1 MALYQATTQQVEELT
16 KSTGT
21 GYPSIDRP
29 WLSYYTKEAIED
41 PLPQMSLFEYLYE
54 NNKYNLDSDAL
65 NYMGNKISFRELFKR
80 IDEAA
85 KAFLAQGVQEGDIV
99 SILTVAC
106 VPCVISFYALNKIG
120 AIVDFINVLST
131 AKDLVKFFRANKSK
145 VVVSADIFMNKAL
158 LAAKAIG
165 VEHVI
170 SFSMEDD
177 LPFLKK
183 VGTLFQS
190 NPDVDESY
198 LQDKVVLTWDKFIAS
213 GAHVPDI
220 TYIKNPNT
228 PALLAHTGGT
238 TGFPKAVMLSDNAM
252 NAVAFQ
258 YHYIFRVEPK
268 ENVFLNLVVPF
279 VVYGSL
285 INMHMPLTM
294 RSTVVLI
301 PNFDAEDWPEYFNKY
316 KPNFITAIPNYIAPM
331 LNNPRMRNVNLECL
345 KVIAVGGEG
354 AGNALEVDMNRFLK
368 RHGSKAKLL
377 KGYGMT
383 ELSASACTGFGDVN
397 ALGSVGVPLP
407 RNQVQI
413 VNPDT
418 GMECKYNEIGEICFR
433 GPGMMLG
440 YKDNP
445 EEMKSLFRKHSDG
458 TYWVHTGDLGYMN
471 RKGLLYIVGRIKRAI
486 LTQYKGTAYRIYPN
500 VIEEVLISHPAV
512 REACVVKLHED
523 RRGRTKAYIALNDHN
538 RVDEE
543 EIERELRSFCDAEMA
558 EYMRPFLYEFRGSL
572 PLTPAGKVDYK
583 LLEIQTAG
591 QR

>member
-16 KSTGT
+16 KTTGT

-29 WLSYYTKEAIED
+29 WLSYFSKEALED

-65 NYMGNKISFRELFKR
+65 NYMGHKISYRELFKR

-85 KAFLAQGVQEGDIV
+85 KAFLAQGVREGDIV
-99 SILTVAC
+99 SILTVAS
-106 VPCVISFYALNKIG
+106 VPCVICFYALNKIG
-120 AIVDFINVLST
+120 AVVDYINVLST
-131 AKDLVKFFRANKSK
+131 AKDLVKFFRANKSR
-145 VVVSADIFMNKAL
+145 VVVSADIFMNKTL

-170 SFSMEDD
+170 AFSMEED
-177 LPFLKK
+177 LPFFKK

-198 LQDKVVLTWDKFIAS
+198 LQDDIVLTWDKFIAT

-220 TYIKNPNT
+220 TYQKDPAT

-238 TGFPKAVMLSDNAM
+238 TGFPKAVVLSDNAM
-252 NAVAFQ
+252 NAA
-258 YHYIFRVEPK
+258 
-268 ENVFLNLVVPF
+268 F

-301 PNFDAEDWPEYFNKY
+301 PNFDADDWPEYFNKY
-316 KPNFITAIPNYIAPM
+316 KPNYLTAIPNYVAPM
-331 LNNPRMRNVNLECL
+331 LNNPRMRNVNLDCL

-354 AGNALEVDMNRFLK
+354 AGNALEVDLNRFLK

-383 ELSASACTGFGDVN
+383 EMSASACTAFGDVN
-397 ALGSVGVPLP
+397 ALGSVGAPLP

-418 GMECKYNEIGEICFR
+418 GLECKYNEIGEICFQ
-433 GPGMMLG
+433 GPGQMMG
-440 YKDNP
+440 YMNDP
-445 EEMKSLFRKHSDG
+445 EEMKTVYRKHSDG
-458 TYWVHTGDLGYMN
+458 TYWLHTGDLGYMN
-471 RKGLLYIVGRIKRAI
+471 RRGLLYIVGRIKRAI

-500 VIEEVLISHPAV
+500 VIEDILMSHPAV

-523 RRGRTKAYIALNDHN
+523 RWGRTKAYIALNDHN

-543 EIERELRSFCDAEMA
+543 EIERELRSYCDNEMA

>member
-120 AIVDFINVLST
+120 AVVDFINVLST

-258 YHYIFRVEPK
+258 YHYIFRVEPN

-583 LLEIQTAG
+583 LLEIQTAR

>member
-120 AIVDFINVLST
+120 AVVDFINVLST

-198 LQDKVVLTWDKFIAS
+198 LQDKVVLTWDKFIAT

-354 AGNALEVDMNRFLK
+354 AGNALEFDMNRFLK

>member
-16 KSTGT
+16 KTTGT

-29 WLSYYTKEAIED
+29 WLSYFSKEALED

-65 NYMGNKISFRELFKR
+65 NYMGHKISYRELFKR

-85 KAFLAQGVQEGDIV
+85 KAFLAQGVREGDIV
-99 SILTVAC
+99 SILTVAS
-106 VPCVISFYALNKIG
+106 VPCVICFYALNKIG
-120 AIVDFINVLST
+120 AVVDYINVLST
-131 AKDLVKFFRANKSK
+131 AKDLVKFFRANKSR
-145 VVVSADIFMNKAL
+145 VVVSADIFMNKTL

-170 SFSMEDD
+170 AFSMEED
-177 LPFLKK
+177 LPFFKK

-198 LQDKVVLTWDKFIAS
+198 LQDDVVLTWDKFLAS
-213 GAHVPDI
+213 GAHVPAS
-220 TYIKNPNT
+220 TYQKDPFK

-238 TGFPKAVMLSDNAM
+238 TGFPKAVVLSDNAM

-258 YHYIFRVEPK
+258 YHYIFHLEPK
-268 ENVFLNLVVPF
+268 ESVFLNLVVPF

-301 PNFDAEDWPEYFNKY
+301 PNFDADDWPEYFNKY
-316 KPNFITAIPNYIAPM
+316 KPNYLTAIPNYVAPM
-331 LNNPRMRNVNLECL
+331 LNNPRMRNVNLDCL

-354 AGNALEVDMNRFLK
+354 AGNALEVDLNRFLK

-383 ELSASACTGFGDVN
+383 EMSASACTAFGDVN
-397 ALGSVGVPLP
+397 ALGSVGAPLP

-418 GMECKYNEIGEICFR
+418 GLECKYNEIGEICFQ
-433 GPGMMLG
+433 GPGQMMG
-440 YKDNP
+440 YMNDP
-445 EEMKSLFRKHSDG
+445 EEMKTVYRKHSDG
-458 TYWVHTGDLGYMN
+458 TYWLHTGDLGYMN
-471 RKGLLYIVGRIKRAI
+471 RRGLLYIVGRIKRAI

-500 VIEEVLISHPAV
+500 VIEDILMSHPAV

-523 RRGRTKAYIALNDHN
+523 RWGRTKAYIALNDHN

-543 EIERELRSFCDAEMA
+543 EIERELRSYCDNEMA

>member
-16 KSTGT
+16 KTTGT

-29 WLSYYTKEAIED
+29 WLSYFSKEALED

-65 NYMGNKISFRELFKR
+65 NYMGHKISYRELFKR

-85 KAFLAQGVQEGDIV
+85 KAFLAQGVREGDIV
-99 SILTVAC
+99 SILTVAS
-106 VPCVISFYALNKIG
+106 VPCVICFYALNKIG
-120 AIVDFINVLST
+120 AVVDYINVLST
-131 AKDLVKFFRANKSK
+131 AKDLVKFFRANKSR
-145 VVVSADIFMNKAL
+145 VVVSADIFMNKTL

-170 SFSMEDD
+170 AFSMEED
-177 LPFLKK
+177 LPFFKK

-198 LQDKVVLTWDKFIAS
+198 LQDDIVLTWDKFIAT

-220 TYIKNPNT
+220 TYQKDPAT

-238 TGFPKAVMLSDNAM
+238 TGFPKAVVLSDNAM

-258 YHYIFRVEPK
+258 YHYIFHLDLK
-268 ENVFLNLVVPF
+268 ESVFLDLVVPF

-301 PNFDAEDWPEYFNKY
+301 PNFDADDWPEYFNKY
-316 KPNFITAIPNYIAPM
+316 KPNYLTAIPNYVAPM
-331 LNNPRMRNVNLECL
+331 LNNPRMRNVNLDCL

-354 AGNALEVDMNRFLK
+354 AGNALEVDLNRFLK

-383 ELSASACTGFGDVN
+383 EMSASACTAFGDVN
-397 ALGSVGVPLP
+397 ALGSVGAPLP

-418 GMECKYNEIGEICFR
+418 GLECKYNEIGEICFQ
-433 GPGMMLG
+433 GPGQMMG
-440 YKDNP
+440 YMNDP
-445 EEMKSLFRKHSDG
+445 EEMKTVYRKHSDG
-458 TYWVHTGDLGYMN
+458 TYWLHTGDLGYMN
-471 RKGLLYIVGRIKRAI
+471 RRGLLYIVGRIKRAI

-500 VIEEVLISHPAV
+500 VIEDILMSHPAV
-512 REACVVKLHED
+512 REACIVKLHED

-543 EIERELRSFCDAEMA
+543 EIERELRSYCDNEMA

>member
-1 MALYQATTQQVEELT
+1 MALYQATTQQVEEMT
-16 KSTGT
+16 KTTGT

-29 WLSYYTKEAIED
+29 WLSYYSKEAIED

-65 NYMGNKISFRELFKR
+65 NYMGHKITFRELFKR
-80 IDEAA
+80 IDETA

-106 VPCVISFYALNKIG
+106 VPCVVCYYALNKIG
-120 AIVDFINVLST
+120 AVVDFINVLST
-131 AKDLVKFFRANKSK
+131 AKDLVKFFRANKSR
-145 VVVSADIFMNKAL
+145 VVVSADIFMNKTL

-170 SFSMEDD
+170 AFSMEDD

-198 LQDKVVLTWDKFIAS
+198 LQDDIVLTWDKFIAS

-220 TYIKNPNT
+220 TYQKDPSK

-238 TGFPKAVMLSDNAM
+238 TGFPKSVMLSDNAM

-258 YHYIFRVEPK
+258 YHYIFHVDPK
-268 ENVFLNLVVPF
+268 EAVFLNLVVPF

-294 RSTVVLI
+294 RATVVLI
-301 PNFDAEDWPEYFNKY
+301 PNFNPDDWPEYFNKY
-316 KPNFITAIPNYIAPM
+316 KPNFITAIPNYVAPM
-331 LNNPRMRNVNLECL
+331 LNNPRMRNVNLEGL

-354 AGNALEVDMNRFLK
+354 AGNALEVDLNRFLK
-368 RHGSKAKLL
+368 RHGCKAKLL

-383 ELSASACTGFGDVN
+383 ELSASACTAFDNVN

-407 RNQVQI
+407 HNRVQI
-413 VNPDT
+413 VDPES
-418 GMECKYNEIGEICFR
+418 GLECKYNEVGEICFQA
-433 GPGMMLG
+433 PGQMLG
-440 YKDNP
+440 YMNNE
-445 EEMKSLFRKHSDG
+445 EEMKEVIRLHSDG
-458 TYWVHTGDLGYMN
+458 TYWLHTGDLGYMN
-471 RKGLLYIVGRIKRAI
+471 RRGLLYIVGRIKRVI

-500 VIEEVLISHPAV
+500 VIEEILTSHPAV

-583 LLEIQTAG
+583 LLEVQTAG

>member
-16 KSTGT
+16 KTTGT

-29 WLSYYTKEAIED
+29 WLSYFSKEAIED

-65 NYMGNKISFRELFKR
+65 NYMGHKISYRELFKR

-85 KAFLAQGVQEGDIV
+85 KAFLAQGVREGDIV

-106 VPCVISFYALNKIG
+106 VPCVVCYYALNKIG
-120 AIVDFINVLST
+120 AVVDYINVLST
-131 AKDLVKFFRANKSK
+131 AKDLVKFFRANKSR
-145 VVVSADIFMNKAL
+145 VVVSADIFMNKTL

-170 SFSMEDD
+170 AFSMEED
-177 LPFLKK
+177 LPFFKK

-198 LQDKVVLTWDKFIAS
+198 LQDDIVLTWDKFIAT

-220 TYIKNPNT
+220 TYQKDPAT

-238 TGFPKAVMLSDNAM
+238 TGFPKAVVLSDNAM

-258 YHYIFRVEPK
+258 YHYIFHLDLK
-268 ENVFLNLVVPF
+268 ESVFLDLVVPF

-301 PNFDAEDWPEYFNKY
+301 PNFDADDWPEYFNKY
-316 KPNFITAIPNYIAPM
+316 KPNYLTAIPNYVAPM
-331 LNNPRMRNVNLECL
+331 LNNPRMRNVNLDCL

-354 AGNALEVDMNRFLK
+354 AGNALEVDLNRFLK

-383 ELSASACTGFGDVN
+383 EMSASACTAFGDVN
-397 ALGSVGVPLP
+397 ALGSVGAPLP

-418 GMECKYNEIGEICFR
+418 GLECKYNEIGEICFQ
-433 GPGMMLG
+433 GPGHMMG
-440 YKDNP
+440 YMNDP
-445 EEMKSLFRKHSDG
+445 EEMKTVYRKHSDG
-458 TYWVHTGDLGYMN
+458 TYWLHTGDLGYMN
-471 RKGLLYIVGRIKRAI
+471 RRGLLYIVGRIKRAI

-500 VIEEVLISHPAV
+500 VIEDILMSHPAV

-523 RRGRTKAYIALNDHN
+523 RWGRTKAYIALNDHN

-543 EIERELRSFCDAEMA
+543 EIERELRSYCDNEMA

>member
-120 AIVDFINVLST
+120 AVVDFINVLST

-198 LQDKVVLTWDKFIAS
+198 LQDKVVLTWDKFIAT

>member
-16 KSTGT
+16 KTTGT

-29 WLSYYTKEAIED
+29 WLSYFSKEALED

-65 NYMGNKISFRELFKR
+65 NYMGHKISYRELFKR

-85 KAFLAQGVQEGDIV
+85 KAFLAQGVREGDIV
-99 SILTVAC
+99 SILTVAS
-106 VPCVISFYALNKIG
+106 VPCVICFYALNKIG
-120 AIVDFINVLST
+120 AVVDYINVLST
-131 AKDLVKFFRANKSK
+131 AKDLVKFFRANKSR
-145 VVVSADIFMNKAL
+145 VVVSADIFMNKTL

-170 SFSMEDD
+170 AFSMEED
-177 LPFLKK
+177 LPFFKK
-183 VGTLFQS
+183 VGTFFQS

-198 LQDKVVLTWDKFIAS
+198 LQDDVVLTWDKFLAT

-220 TYIKNPNT
+220 TYQKDPAT

-238 TGFPKAVMLSDNAM
+238 TGFPKAVVLSDNAM

-258 YHYIFRVEPK
+258 YHYIFHLDLK
-268 ENVFLNLVVPF
+268 ESVFLDLVVPF

-301 PNFDAEDWPEYFNKY
+301 PNFDADDWPEYFNKY
-316 KPNFITAIPNYIAPM
+316 KPNYLTAIPNYVAPM
-331 LNNPRMRNVNLECL
+331 LNNPRMRNVNLDCL

-354 AGNALEVDMNRFLK
+354 AGNALEVDLNRFLK

-383 ELSASACTGFGDVN
+383 EMSASACTAFGDVN
-397 ALGSVGVPLP
+397 ALGSVGAPLP

-418 GMECKYNEIGEICFR
+418 GLECKYNEIGEICFQ
-433 GPGMMLG
+433 GPGQMMG
-440 YKDNP
+440 YMNDP
-445 EEMKSLFRKHSDG
+445 EEMKTVYRKHSDG
-458 TYWVHTGDLGYMN
+458 TYWLHTGDLGYMN
-471 RKGLLYIVGRIKRAI
+471 RRGLLYIVGRIKRAI

-500 VIEEVLISHPAV
+500 VIEDILMSHPAV
-512 REACVVKLHED
+512 REACIVKLHED

-543 EIERELRSFCDAEMA
+543 EIERELRSYCDNEMA

>member
-16 KSTGT
+16 KTTGT

-29 WLSYYTKEAIED
+29 WLSYFSKEALED

-65 NYMGNKISFRELFKR
+65 NYMGHKISYRELFKR

-85 KAFLAQGVQEGDIV
+85 KAFLAQGVREGDIV
-99 SILTVAC
+99 SILTVAS
-106 VPCVISFYALNKIG
+106 VPCVICFYALNKIG
-120 AIVDFINVLST
+120 AVVDYINVLST
-131 AKDLVKFFRANKSK
+131 AKDLVKFFRANKSR
-145 VVVSADIFMNKAL
+145 VVVSADIFMNKTL

-170 SFSMEDD
+170 AFSMEED
-177 LPFLKK
+177 LPFFKK

-198 LQDKVVLTWDKFIAS
+198 LQDDVVLTWDKFIAT

-220 TYIKNPNT
+220 TYQKDPAT

-238 TGFPKAVMLSDNAM
+238 TGFPKAVVLSDNAM

-258 YHYIFRVEPK
+258 YHYIFHLDLK
-268 ENVFLNLVVPF
+268 ESVFLDLVVPF

-301 PNFDAEDWPEYFNKY
+301 PNFDADDWPEYFNKY
-316 KPNFITAIPNYIAPM
+316 KPNYLTAIPNYVAPM
-331 LNNPRMRNVNLECL
+331 LNNPRMRNVNLDCL

-354 AGNALEVDMNRFLK
+354 AGNALEVDLNRFLK

-383 ELSASACTGFGDVN
+383 EMSASACTAFGDVN
-397 ALGSVGVPLP
+397 ALGSVGAPLP

-418 GMECKYNEIGEICFR
+418 GLECKYNEIGEICFQ
-433 GPGMMLG
+433 GPGQMMG
-440 YKDNP
+440 YMNDP
-445 EEMKSLFRKHSDG
+445 EEMKTVYRKHSDG
-458 TYWVHTGDLGYMN
+458 TYWLHTGDLGYMN
-471 RKGLLYIVGRIKRAI
+471 RRGLLYIVGRIKRAI

-500 VIEEVLISHPAV
+500 VIEDILMSHPAV
-512 REACVVKLHED
+512 REACIVKLHED

-543 EIERELRSFCDAEMA
+543 EIERELRSYCDNEMA

>member
-41 PLPQMSLFEYLYE
+41 PLPQMSLFDYLYE

-120 AIVDFINVLST
+120 AVVDFINVLST

>member
-16 KSTGT
+16 KTTGT

-29 WLSYYTKEAIED
+29 WLSYFSKEAIED

-65 NYMGNKISFRELFKR
+65 NYMGHKISYRELFKR

-85 KAFLAQGVQEGDIV
+85 KAFLAQGVREGDIV
-99 SILTVAC
+99 SILTVAS
-106 VPCVISFYALNKIG
+106 VPCVICFYALNKIG
-120 AIVDFINVLST
+120 AVVDYINVLST
-131 AKDLVKFFRANKSK
+131 AKDLVKFFRANKSR
-145 VVVSADIFMNKAL
+145 VVVSADIFMNKTL

-170 SFSMEDD
+170 AFSMEED
-177 LPFLKK
+177 LPFFKK

-198 LQDKVVLTWDKFIAS
+198 LQDDVVLTWDKFLAS

-220 TYIKNPNT
+220 TYQKDPAT

-238 TGFPKAVMLSDNAM
+238 TGFPKAVVLSDNAM

-258 YHYIFRVEPK
+258 YHYIFHLEPK
-268 ENVFLNLVVPF
+268 ESVFLNLVVPF

-301 PNFDAEDWPEYFNKY
+301 PNFDADDWPEYFNKY
-316 KPNFITAIPNYIAPM
+316 KPNYLTAIPNYVAPM
-331 LNNPRMRNVNLECL
+331 LNNPRMRNVNLDCL

-354 AGNALEVDMNRFLK
+354 AGNALEVDLNRFLK

-383 ELSASACTGFGDVN
+383 EMSASACTAFGDVN
-397 ALGSVGVPLP
+397 ALGSVGAPLP

-418 GMECKYNEIGEICFR
+418 GLECKYNEIGEICFQ
-433 GPGMMLG
+433 GPGQMMG
-440 YKDNP
+440 YMNDP
-445 EEMKSLFRKHSDG
+445 EEMKTVYRKHSDG
-458 TYWVHTGDLGYMN
+458 TYWLHTGDLGYMN
-471 RKGLLYIVGRIKRAI
+471 RRGLLYIVGRIKRAI

-500 VIEEVLISHPAV
+500 VIEDILMSHPAV
-512 REACVVKLHED
+512 REACIVKLHED

-543 EIERELRSFCDAEMA
+543 EIERELRSYCDNEMA

>member
-16 KSTGT
+16 KTTGT

-29 WLSYYTKEAIED
+29 WLNYFSKEAIED
-41 PLPQMSLFEYLYE
+41 PLPNMSLFEYLYE

-65 NYMGNKISFRELFKR
+65 NYMGHKITYRELFKR
-80 IDEAA
+80 IDETA
-85 KAFLAQGVQEGDIV
+85 KAFLAQGVREGDIV

-106 VPCVISFYALNKIG
+106 VPCVVCYYALNKIG
-120 AIVDFINVLST
+120 AVVDYINVLST
-131 AKDLVKFFRANKSK
+131 AKDLVKFFRANRSR
-145 VVVSADIFMNKAL
+145 VVVSADIFMNRTL

-170 SFSMEDD
+170 AFSMEDD
-177 LPFLKK
+177 LPLFKK
-183 VGTLFQS
+183 VGTLFKS
-190 NPDVDESY
+190 NSDVDESY
-198 LQDKVVLTWDKFIAS
+198 LQDPVVLTWDKFIAS
-213 GAHVPDI
+213 GLHVPDI
-220 TYIKNPNT
+220 DYKKDPES

-238 TGFPKAVMLSDNAM
+238 TGFPKAVVLNDNAM

-258 YHYIFRVEPK
+258 YHYIFHLEPK
-268 ENVFLNLVVPF
+268 ESVFLNLVVPF

-301 PNFDAEDWPEYFNKY
+301 PNFDADDWPEYFNKY
-316 KPNFITAIPNYIAPM
+316 KPNYLTAIPNYVAPM
-331 LNNPRMRNVNLECL
+331 LNNPRMRNVNLDCL

-354 AGNALEVDMNRFLK
+354 AGNALEVDLNRFLK

-383 ELSASACTGFGDVN
+383 EMSASACTAFGDVN

-418 GMECKYNEIGEICFR
+418 GLECKYNEVGEICFQ
-433 GPGMMLG
+433 GPGQMMG
-440 YKDNP
+440 YMNDP
-445 EEMKSLFRKHSDG
+445 EEMKTVYRKHSDG
-458 TYWVHTGDLGYMN
+458 TYWLHTGDLGYMN
-471 RKGLLYIVGRIKRAI
+471 RRGLLYIVGRIKRAI

-500 VIEEVLISHPAV
+500 VIEEILTSHPAV

-543 EIERELRSFCDAEMA
+543 EIERELRSFCEAEMA

-583 LLEIQTAG
+583 LLEVQTAG

>member
-16 KSTGT
+16 KTTGT

-29 WLSYYTKEAIED
+29 WLSYFSKEALED

-65 NYMGNKISFRELFKR
+65 NYMGHKISYRELFKR

-85 KAFLAQGVQEGDIV
+85 KAFLAQGVREGDIV
-99 SILTVAC
+99 SILTVAS
-106 VPCVISFYALNKIG
+106 VPCVICFYALNKIG
-120 AIVDFINVLST
+120 AVVDYINVLST
-131 AKDLVKFFRANKSK
+131 AKDLVKFFRANKSS
-145 VVVSADIFMNKAL
+145 VVVSADIFMNKTL

-170 SFSMEDD
+170 AFSMEED

-198 LQDKVVLTWDKFIAS
+198 LQDDVVLTWDKFLAS

-220 TYIKNPNT
+220 TYQKDPAT

-238 TGFPKAVMLSDNAM
+238 TGFPKAVVLSDNAM

-258 YHYIFRVEPK
+258 YHYIFHLDLK
-268 ENVFLNLVVPF
+268 ESVFLDLVVPF

-301 PNFDAEDWPEYFNKY
+301 PNFDADDWPEYFNKY
-316 KPNFITAIPNYIAPM
+316 KPNYLTAIPNYVAPM
-331 LNNPRMRNVNLECL
+331 LNNPRMRNVNLDCL

-354 AGNALEVDMNRFLK
+354 AGNALEVDLNRFLK

-383 ELSASACTGFGDVN
+383 EMSASACTAFGDVN
-397 ALGSVGVPLP
+397 ALGSVGAPLP

-418 GMECKYNEIGEICFR
+418 GLECKYNEIGEICFQ
-433 GPGMMLG
+433 GPGQMMG
-440 YKDNP
+440 YMNDP
-445 EEMKSLFRKHSDG
+445 EEMKTVYRKHSDG
-458 TYWVHTGDLGYMN
+458 TYWLHTGDLGYMN
-471 RKGLLYIVGRIKRAI
+471 RRGLLYIVGRIKRAI

-500 VIEEVLISHPAV
+500 VIEDILMSHPAV
-512 REACVVKLHED
+512 REACIVKLHED

-543 EIERELRSFCDAEMA
+543 EIERELRSYCDNEMA

>member
-16 KSTGT
+16 KTTGT

-29 WLSYYTKEAIED
+29 WLSYFSKEALED

-65 NYMGNKISFRELFKR
+65 NYMGHKISYRELFKR

-85 KAFLAQGVQEGDIV
+85 KAFLAQGVREGDIV
-99 SILTVAC
+99 SILTVAS
-106 VPCVISFYALNKIG
+106 VPCVICFYALNKIG
-120 AIVDFINVLST
+120 AVVDYINVLST
-131 AKDLVKFFRANKSK
+131 AKDLVKFFRSNKSR
-145 VVVSADIFMNKAL
+145 VVVSADIFMNKTL
-158 LAAKAIG
+158 LAAKAI
-165 VEHVI
+165 
-170 SFSMEDD
+170 
-177 LPFLKK
+177 
-183 VGTLFQS
+183 
-190 NPDVDESY
+190 DVDESY
-198 LQDKVVLTWDKFIAS
+198 LQDDIVLTWDKFIAT

-220 TYIKNPNT
+220 TYQKDPSK

-238 TGFPKAVMLSDNAM
+238 TGFPKAVVLSDNAM

-258 YHYIFRVEPK
+258 YHYIFHLDLK
-268 ENVFLNLVVPF
+268 ESVFLDLVVPF

-301 PNFDAEDWPEYFNKY
+301 PNFDADDWPEYFNKY
-316 KPNFITAIPNYIAPM
+316 KPNYLTAIPNYVAPM
-331 LNNPRMRNVNLECL
+331 LNNPRMRNVNLDCL

-354 AGNALEVDMNRFLK
+354 AGNALEVDLNRFLK

-383 ELSASACTGFGDVN
+383 EMSASACTAFGDVN
-397 ALGSVGVPLP
+397 ALGSVGAPLP

-418 GMECKYNEIGEICFR
+418 GLECKYNEIGEICFQ
-433 GPGMMLG
+433 GPGQMMG
-440 YKDNP
+440 YMNDP
-445 EEMKSLFRKHSDG
+445 EEMKTVYRKHSDG
-458 TYWVHTGDLGYMN
+458 TYWLHTGDLGYMN
-471 RKGLLYIVGRIKRAI
+471 RRGLLYIVGRIKRAI

-500 VIEEVLISHPAV
+500 VIEDILMSHPAV
-512 REACVVKLHED
+512 REACIVKLHED

-543 EIERELRSFCDAEMA
+543 EIERELRSYCDNEMA

>member
-16 KSTGT
+16 KTTGT

-29 WLSYYTKEAIED
+29 RLSYFSKEAIED

-65 NYMGNKISFRELFKR
+65 NYMGHKISYRELFKR

-85 KAFLAQGVQEGDIV
+85 KAFLAQGVREGDIV
-99 SILTVAC
+99 SILTVAS
-106 VPCVISFYALNKIG
+106 VPCVICFYALNKIG
-120 AIVDFINVLST
+120 AVVDYINVLST
-131 AKDLVKFFRANKSK
+131 AKDLVKFFRANKSR
-145 VVVSADIFMNKAL
+145 VVVSADIFMNKTL

-170 SFSMEDD
+170 AFSMEED
-177 LPFLKK
+177 LPFFKK

-198 LQDKVVLTWDKFIAS
+198 LQDDIVLTWDKFIAT

-220 TYIKNPNT
+220 TYQKDPAT

-238 TGFPKAVMLSDNAM
+238 TGFPKAVVLSDNAM

-258 YHYIFRVEPK
+258 YHYIFHLDLK
-268 ENVFLNLVVPF
+268 ESVFLDLVVPF

-301 PNFDAEDWPEYFNKY
+301 PNFDADDWPEYFNKY
-316 KPNFITAIPNYIAPM
+316 KPNYLTAIPNYVAPM
-331 LNNPRMRNVNLECL
+331 LNNPRMRNVNLDCL

-354 AGNALEVDMNRFLK
+354 AGNALEVDLNRFLK

-383 ELSASACTGFGDVN
+383 EMSASACTAFGDVN
-397 ALGSVGVPLP
+397 ALGSVGAPLP

-418 GMECKYNEIGEICFR
+418 GLECKYNEIGEICFQ
-433 GPGMMLG
+433 GPGQMMG
-440 YKDNP
+440 YMNDP
-445 EEMKSLFRKHSDG
+445 EEMKTVYRKHSDG
-458 TYWVHTGDLGYMN
+458 TYWLHTGDLGYMN
-471 RKGLLYIVGRIKRAI
+471 RRGLLYIVGRIKRAI

-500 VIEEVLISHPAV
+500 VIEDILMSHPAV
-512 REACVVKLHED
+512 REACIVKLHED

-543 EIERELRSFCDAEMA
+543 EIERELRSYCDNEMA

>member
-16 KSTGT
+16 KTTGT

-29 WLSYYTKEAIED
+29 WLSYFSKEAIED

-65 NYMGNKISFRELFKR
+65 NYMGHKISYRELFKR

-85 KAFLAQGVQEGDIV
+85 KAFLAQGVREGDIV
-99 SILTVAC
+99 SILTVAS
-106 VPCVISFYALNKIG
+106 VPCVICFYALNKIG
-120 AIVDFINVLST
+120 AIVDYINVLST
-131 AKDLVKFFRANKSK
+131 AKDLVKFFRANKSR
-145 VVVSADIFMNKAL
+145 VVVSADIFMNKTL

-170 SFSMEDD
+170 AFSMEED
-177 LPFLKK
+177 LPFFKK

-198 LQDKVVLTWDKFIAS
+198 LQDDVVLTWDKFLAS

-220 TYIKNPNT
+220 TYQKDPSK

-238 TGFPKAVMLSDNAM
+238 TGFPKAVVLNDNSM

-258 YHYIFRVEPK
+258 YHYIFHLEPK
-268 ENVFLNLVVPF
+268 ESVFLNLVVPF

-301 PNFDAEDWPEYFNKY
+301 PNFDADDWPEYFNKY
-316 KPNFITAIPNYIAPM
+316 KPNYLTAIPNYVAPM
-331 LNNPRMRNVNLECL
+331 LNNPRMRNVNLDCL

-354 AGNALEVDMNRFLK
+354 AGNALEVDLNRFLK

-383 ELSASACTGFGDVN
+383 EMSASACTAFGDVN
-397 ALGSVGVPLP
+397 ALGSVGAPLP

-418 GMECKYNEIGEICFR
+418 GLECKYNEIGEICFQ
-433 GPGMMLG
+433 GPGQMMG
-440 YKDNP
+440 YMNDP
-445 EEMKSLFRKHSDG
+445 EEMKTVYRKHSDG
-458 TYWVHTGDLGYMN
+458 TYWLHTGDLGYMN
-471 RKGLLYIVGRIKRAI
+471 RRGLLYIVGRIKRAI

-500 VIEEVLISHPAV
+500 VIEDILMSHPAV
-512 REACVVKLHED
+512 REACIVKLHED

-543 EIERELRSFCDAEMA
+543 EIERELRSYCDNEMA

>member
-16 KSTGT
+16 KTTGT

-29 WLSYYTKEAIED
+29 WLSYFSKEALED

-65 NYMGNKISFRELFKR
+65 NYMGHKISYRELFKR

-85 KAFLAQGVQEGDIV
+85 KAFLAQGVREGDIV
-99 SILTVAC
+99 SILTVAS
-106 VPCVISFYALNKIG
+106 VPCVICFYALNKIG
-120 AIVDFINVLST
+120 AVVDYINVLST
-131 AKDLVKFFRANKSK
+131 AKDLVKFFRANKSR
-145 VVVSADIFMNKAL
+145 VVVSADIFMNKTL

-170 SFSMEDD
+170 AFSMEED
-177 LPFLKK
+177 LPFFKK

-198 LQDKVVLTWDKFIAS
+198 LQDDVVLTWDKFLAS

-220 TYIKNPNT
+220 TYQKDPSK

-238 TGFPKAVMLSDNAM
+238 TGFPKAVVLNDNAM

-258 YHYIFRVEPK
+258 YHYIFHLEPK
-268 ENVFLNLVVPF
+268 ESVFLNLVVPF

-301 PNFDAEDWPEYFNKY
+301 PNFDADDWPEYFNKY
-316 KPNFITAIPNYIAPM
+316 KPNYLTAIPNYVAPM
-331 LNNPRMRNVNLECL
+331 LNNPRMRNVNLDCL

-354 AGNALEVDMNRFLK
+354 AGNALEVDLNRFLK

-383 ELSASACTGFGDVN
+383 EMSASACTAFGDVN
-397 ALGSVGVPLP
+397 ALGSVGAPLP

-418 GMECKYNEIGEICFR
+418 GLECKYNEIGEICFQ
-433 GPGMMLG
+433 GPGQMMG
-440 YKDNP
+440 YMNDP
-445 EEMKSLFRKHSDG
+445 EEMKTVYRKHSDG
-458 TYWVHTGDLGYMN
+458 TYWLHTGDLGYMN
-471 RKGLLYIVGRIKRAI
+471 RRGLLYIVGRIKRAI

-500 VIEEVLISHPAV
+500 VIEDILMSHPAV

-523 RRGRTKAYIALNDHN
+523 RWGRTKAYIALNDHN

-543 EIERELRSFCDAEMA
+543 EIERELRSYCDNEMA

>member
-16 KSTGT
+16 KTTGT

-29 WLSYYTKEAIED
+29 WLSYFSKEALED

-65 NYMGNKISFRELFKR
+65 NYMGHKISYRELFKR

-85 KAFLAQGVQEGDIV
+85 KAFLAQGVREGDIV
-99 SILTVAC
+99 SILTVAS
-106 VPCVISFYALNKIG
+106 VPCVICFYALNKIG
-120 AIVDFINVLST
+120 AVVDYINVLST
-131 AKDLVKFFRANKSK
+131 AKDLVKFFRANKSR
-145 VVVSADIFMNKAL
+145 VVVSADIFMNKTL

-170 SFSMEDD
+170 AFSMEED

-198 LQDKVVLTWDKFIAS
+198 LQDDVVLTWDKFLAS

-220 TYIKNPNT
+220 TYQKDPAT

-238 TGFPKAVMLSDNAM
+238 TGFPKAVVLSDNAM

-258 YHYIFRVEPK
+258 YHYIFHLDLK
-268 ENVFLNLVVPF
+268 ESVFLDLVVPF

-301 PNFDAEDWPEYFNKY
+301 PNFDADDWPEYFNKY
-316 KPNFITAIPNYIAPM
+316 KPNYLTAIPNYVAPM
-331 LNNPRMRNVNLECL
+331 LNNPRMRNVNLDCL

-354 AGNALEVDMNRFLK
+354 AGNALEVDLNRFLK

-383 ELSASACTGFGDVN
+383 EMSASACTAFGDVN
-397 ALGSVGVPLP
+397 ALGSVGAPLP

-418 GMECKYNEIGEICFR
+418 GLECKYNEIGEICFQ
-433 GPGMMLG
+433 GPGQMMG
-440 YKDNP
+440 YMNDP
-445 EEMKSLFRKHSDG
+445 EEMKTVYRKHSDG
-458 TYWVHTGDLGYMN
+458 TYWLHTGDLGYMN
-471 RKGLLYIVGRIKRAI
+471 RRGLLYIVGRIKRAI

-500 VIEEVLISHPAV
+500 VIEDILMSHPAV
-512 REACVVKLHED
+512 REACIVKLHED

-543 EIERELRSFCDAEMA
+543 EIERELRSYCDNEMA

>member
-16 KSTGT
+16 KTTGT

-29 WLSYYTKEAIED
+29 WLSYFSKEALED

-65 NYMGNKISFRELFKR
+65 NYMGHKISYRELFKR

-85 KAFLAQGVQEGDIV
+85 KAFLAQGVREGDIV
-99 SILTVAC
+99 SILTVAS
-106 VPCVISFYALNKIG
+106 VPCVICFYALNKIG
-120 AIVDFINVLST
+120 AVVDYINVLST
-131 AKDLVKFFRANKSK
+131 AKDLVKFFRANKSR
-145 VVVSADIFMNKAL
+145 VVVSADIFMNKTL

-170 SFSMEDD
+170 AFSMEED
-177 LPFLKK
+177 LPFFKK

-198 LQDKVVLTWDKFIAS
+198 LQDDIVLTWDKFIAS

-220 TYIKNPNT
+220 TYQKDPNT

-238 TGFPKAVMLSDNAM
+238 TGFPKAVVLSDNAM

-258 YHYIFRVEPK
+258 YHYIFHLDLK
-268 ENVFLNLVVPF
+268 ESVFLDLVVPF

-301 PNFDAEDWPEYFNKY
+301 PNFDADDWPEYFNKY
-316 KPNFITAIPNYIAPM
+316 KPNYLTAIPNYVAPM
-331 LNNPRMRNVNLECL
+331 LNNPRMRNVNLDCL

-354 AGNALEVDMNRFLK
+354 AGNALEVDLNRFLK

-383 ELSASACTGFGDVN
+383 EMSASACTAFGDVN
-397 ALGSVGVPLP
+397 ALGSVGAPLP

-418 GMECKYNEIGEICFR
+418 GLECKYNEIGEICFQ
-433 GPGMMLG
+433 GPGQMMG
-440 YKDNP
+440 YMNDP
-445 EEMKSLFRKHSDG
+445 EEMKTVYRKHSDG
-458 TYWVHTGDLGYMN
+458 TYWLHTGDLGYMN
-471 RKGLLYIVGRIKRAI
+471 RRGLLYIVGRIKRAI

-500 VIEEVLISHPAV
+500 VIEDILMSHPAV

-523 RRGRTKAYIALNDHN
+523 RWGRTKAYIALNDHN

-543 EIERELRSFCDAEMA
+543 EIERELRSYCDNEMA

-572 PLTPAGKVDYK
+572 PLTPVGKVDYK
-583 LLEIQTAG
+583 LLEI
-591 QR
+591 

>member
-16 KSTGT
+16 KTTGT

-29 WLSYYTKEAIED
+29 WLSYFSKEALED

-65 NYMGNKISFRELFKR
+65 NYMGHKISYRELFKR

-85 KAFLAQGVQEGDIV
+85 KAFLAQGVREGDIV
-99 SILTVAC
+99 SILTVAS
-106 VPCVISFYALNKIG
+106 VPCVICFYALNKIG
-120 AIVDFINVLST
+120 AVVDYINVLST
-131 AKDLVKFFRANKSK
+131 AKDLVKFFRANKSR
-145 VVVSADIFMNKAL
+145 VVVSADIFMNKTL

-170 SFSMEDD
+170 AFSMEED

-198 LQDKVVLTWDKFIAS
+198 LQDDVVLTWDKFLAS

-220 TYIKNPNT
+220 TYQKDPAT

-238 TGFPKAVMLSDNAM
+238 TGFPKAVVLSDNAM

-258 YHYIFRVEPK
+258 YHYIFHLEPK
-268 ENVFLNLVVPF
+268 ESVFLNLVVPF

-301 PNFDAEDWPEYFNKY
+301 PNFDADDWPEYFNKY
-316 KPNFITAIPNYIAPM
+316 KPNYLTAIPNYVAPM
-331 LNNPRMRNVNLECL
+331 LNNPRMRNVNLDCL

-354 AGNALEVDMNRFLK
+354 AGNALEVDLNRFLK

-383 ELSASACTGFGDVN
+383 EMSASACTAFGDVN
-397 ALGSVGVPLP
+397 ALGSVGAPLP

-418 GMECKYNEIGEICFR
+418 GLECKYNEIGEICFQ
-433 GPGMMLG
+433 GPGQMMG
-440 YKDNP
+440 YMNDP
-445 EEMKSLFRKHSDG
+445 EEMKTVYRKHSDG
-458 TYWVHTGDLGYMN
+458 TYWLHTGDLGYMN
-471 RKGLLYIVGRIKRAI
+471 RRGLLYIVGRIKRAI

-500 VIEEVLISHPAV
+500 VIEDILMSHPAV
-512 REACVVKLHED
+512 REACIVKLHED

-543 EIERELRSFCDAEMA
+543 EIERELRSYCDNEMA

>member
-16 KSTGT
+16 KTTGT

-29 WLSYYTKEAIED
+29 WLSYFSKEALED

-65 NYMGNKISFRELFKR
+65 NYMGHKISYRELFKR

-85 KAFLAQGVQEGDIV
+85 KAFLAQGVREGDIV
-99 SILTVAC
+99 SILTVAS
-106 VPCVISFYALNKIG
+106 VPCVICFYALNKIG
-120 AIVDFINVLST
+120 AVVDYINVLST
-131 AKDLVKFFRANKSK
+131 AKDLVKFFRANKSR
-145 VVVSADIFMNKAL
+145 VVVSADIFMNKTL

-170 SFSMEDD
+170 AFSMEED
-177 LPFLKK
+177 LPFFKK

-198 LQDKVVLTWDKFIAS
+198 LQDDIVLTWDKFIAT

-220 TYIKNPNT
+220 TYQKDPSK

-238 TGFPKAVMLSDNAM
+238 TGFPKAVVLNDNSM

-258 YHYIFRVEPK
+258 YHYIFHLEPK
-268 ENVFLNLVVPF
+268 ESVFLNLVVPF

-301 PNFDAEDWPEYFNKY
+301 PNFDADDWPEYFNKY
-316 KPNFITAIPNYIAPM
+316 KPNYLTAIPNYVAPM
-331 LNNPRMRNVNLECL
+331 LNNPRMRNVNLDCL

-354 AGNALEVDMNRFLK
+354 AGNALEVDLNRFLK

-383 ELSASACTGFGDVN
+383 EMSASACTAFGDVN
-397 ALGSVGVPLP
+397 ALGSVGAPLP

-418 GMECKYNEIGEICFR
+418 GLECKYNEIGEICFQ
-433 GPGMMLG
+433 GPGQMMG
-440 YKDNP
+440 YMNDP
-445 EEMKSLFRKHSDG
+445 EEMKTVYRKHSDG
-458 TYWVHTGDLGYMN
+458 TYWLHTGDLGYMN
-471 RKGLLYIVGRIKRAI
+471 RRGLLYIVGRIKRAI

-500 VIEEVLISHPAV
+500 VIEDILMSHPAV
-512 REACVVKLHED
+512 REACIVKLHED

-543 EIERELRSFCDAEMA
+543 EIERELRSYCDNEMA

>member
-16 KSTGT
+16 KTTGT

-29 WLSYYTKEAIED
+29 WLSYFSKEALED

-65 NYMGNKISFRELFKR
+65 NYMGHKISYRELFKR

-85 KAFLAQGVQEGDIV
+85 KAFLAQGVREGDIV
-99 SILTVAC
+99 SILTVAS
-106 VPCVISFYALNKIG
+106 VPCVICFYALNKIG
-120 AIVDFINVLST
+120 AVVDYINVLST
-131 AKDLVKFFRANKSK
+131 AKDLVKFFRANKSR
-145 VVVSADIFMNKAL
+145 VVVSADIFMNKTL

-170 SFSMEDD
+170 AFSMEED
-177 LPFLKK
+177 LPFFKK

-198 LQDKVVLTWDKFIAS
+198 LQDDIVLTWDKFIAT

-220 TYIKNPNT
+220 TYQKDPAT

-238 TGFPKAVMLSDNAM
+238 TGFPKAVVLSDNAM

-258 YHYIFRVEPK
+258 YHYIFHLEPK
-268 ENVFLNLVVPF
+268 ESVFLNLVVPF

-301 PNFDAEDWPEYFNKY
+301 PNFDADDWPEYFNKY
-316 KPNFITAIPNYIAPM
+316 KPNYLTAIPNYVAPM
-331 LNNPRMRNVNLECL
+331 LNNPRMRNVNLDCL

-354 AGNALEVDMNRFLK
+354 AGNALEVDLNRFLK

-383 ELSASACTGFGDVN
+383 EMSASACTAFGDVN
-397 ALGSVGVPLP
+397 ALGSVGAPLP

-418 GMECKYNEIGEICFR
+418 GLECKYNEIGEICFQ
-433 GPGMMLG
+433 GPGQMMG
-440 YKDNP
+440 YMNDP
-445 EEMKSLFRKHSDG
+445 EEMKTVYRKHSDG
-458 TYWVHTGDLGYMN
+458 TYWLHTGDLGYMN
-471 RKGLLYIVGRIKRAI
+471 RRGLLYIVGRIKRAI

-500 VIEEVLISHPAV
+500 VIEDILMSHPAV
-512 REACVVKLHED
+512 REACIVKLHED

-543 EIERELRSFCDAEMA
+543 EIERELHSYCDNEMA

>member
-16 KSTGT
+16 KTTGT

-29 WLSYYTKEAIED
+29 WLSYFSKEAIED

-65 NYMGNKISFRELFKR
+65 NYMGHKISYRELFKR

-85 KAFLAQGVQEGDIV
+85 KAFLAQGVREGDIV
-99 SILTVAC
+99 SILTVAS
-106 VPCVISFYALNKIG
+106 VPCVICFYALNKIG
-120 AIVDFINVLST
+120 AVVDYINVLST
-131 AKDLVKFFRANKSK
+131 AKDLVKFFRANKSR
-145 VVVSADIFMNKAL
+145 VVVSADIFMNKTL

-170 SFSMEDD
+170 AFSMEED
-177 LPFLKK
+177 LPFFKK

-198 LQDKVVLTWDKFIAS
+198 LQDDIVLTWDKFIAT

-220 TYIKNPNT
+220 TYQKDPAT

-238 TGFPKAVMLSDNAM
+238 TGFPKAVVLSDNAM

-258 YHYIFRVEPK
+258 YHYIFHLDLK
-268 ENVFLNLVVPF
+268 ESVFLDLVVPF

-301 PNFDAEDWPEYFNKY
+301 PNFDADDWPEYFNKY
-316 KPNFITAIPNYIAPM
+316 KPNYLTAIPNYVAPM
-331 LNNPRMRNVNLECL
+331 LNNPRMRNVNLDCL

-354 AGNALEVDMNRFLK
+354 AGNALEVDLNRFLK

-383 ELSASACTGFGDVN
+383 EMSASACTAFGDVN
-397 ALGSVGVPLP
+397 ALGSVGAPLP

-418 GMECKYNEIGEICFR
+418 GLECKYNEIGEICFQ
-433 GPGMMLG
+433 GPGQMMG
-440 YKDNP
+440 YMNDP
-445 EEMKSLFRKHSDG
+445 EEMKTVYRKHSDG
-458 TYWVHTGDLGYMN
+458 TYWLHTGDLGYMN
-471 RKGLLYIVGRIKRAI
+471 RRGLLYIVGRIKRAI

-500 VIEEVLISHPAV
+500 VIEDILMSHPAV
-512 REACVVKLHED
+512 REACIVKLHED

-543 EIERELRSFCDAEMA
+543 EIERELRSYCDNEMA

>member
-16 KSTGT
+16 KTTGT

-29 WLSYYTKEAIED
+29 WLSYFSKEAIED

-65 NYMGNKISFRELFKR
+65 NYMGHKISYRELFKR

-85 KAFLAQGVQEGDIV
+85 KAFLAQGVREGDIV
-99 SILTVAC
+99 SILTVAS
-106 VPCVISFYALNKIG
+106 VPCVICFYALNKIG
-120 AIVDFINVLST
+120 AVVDYINVLST
-131 AKDLVKFFRANKSK
+131 AKDLVKFFRANKSR
-145 VVVSADIFMNKAL
+145 VVVSADIFMNKTL

-170 SFSMEDD
+170 AFSMEED
-177 LPFLKK
+177 LPFFKK

-198 LQDKVVLTWDKFIAS
+198 LQDDVVLTWDKFLAS

-220 TYIKNPNT
+220 TYQKDPAT

-238 TGFPKAVMLSDNAM
+238 TGFPKAVVLSDNAM

-258 YHYIFRVEPK
+258 YHYIFHLDLK
-268 ENVFLNLVVPF
+268 ESVFLDLVVPF

-301 PNFDAEDWPEYFNKY
+301 PNFDADDWPEYFNKY
-316 KPNFITAIPNYIAPM
+316 KPNYLTAIPNYVAPM
-331 LNNPRMRNVNLECL
+331 LNNPRMRNVNLDCL

-354 AGNALEVDMNRFLK
+354 AGNALEVDLNRFLK

-383 ELSASACTGFGDVN
+383 EMSASACTAFGDVN
-397 ALGSVGVPLP
+397 ALGSVGAPLP

-418 GMECKYNEIGEICFR
+418 GLECKYNEIGEICFQ
-433 GPGMMLG
+433 GPGQMMG
-440 YKDNP
+440 YMNDP
-445 EEMKSLFRKHSDG
+445 EEMKTVYRKHSDG
-458 TYWVHTGDLGYMN
+458 TYWLHTGDLGYMN
-471 RKGLLYIVGRIKRAI
+471 RRGLLYIVGRIKRAI

-500 VIEEVLISHPAV
+500 VIEDILMSHPAV
-512 REACVVKLHED
+512 REACIVKLHED

-543 EIERELRSFCDAEMA
+543 EIERELRSYCDNEMA

>member
-16 KSTGT
+16 KTTGT

-29 WLSYYTKEAIED
+29 WLNYFSKEAIED
-41 PLPQMSLFEYLYE
+41 PLPNMSLFEYLYE

-65 NYMGNKISFRELFKR
+65 NYMGHKITYRELFKR
-80 IDEAA
+80 IDETA
-85 KAFLAQGVQEGDIV
+85 KAFLAQGVREGDIV

-106 VPCVISFYALNKIG
+106 VPCVVCYYALNKIG
-120 AIVDFINVLST
+120 AVVDYINVLST
-131 AKDLVKFFRANKSK
+131 AKDLVKFFRANRSR
-145 VVVSADIFMNKAL
+145 VVVSADIFMNRTL

-170 SFSMEDD
+170 AFSMEDD
-177 LPFLKK
+177 LPLFKK
-183 VGTLFQS
+183 VGTLFKS
-190 NPDVDESY
+190 NSDVDESY
-198 LQDKVVLTWDKFIAS
+198 LQDPVVLTWDKFIAS
-213 GAHVPDI
+213 GLHVPDI
-220 TYIKNPNT
+220 DYKKDPES

-238 TGFPKAVMLSDNAM
+238 TGFPKAVVLNDNAM

-258 YHYIFRVEPK
+258 YHYIFHLEPK
-268 ENVFLNLVVPF
+268 ESVFLNLVVPF

-301 PNFDAEDWPEYFNKY
+301 PNFDADDWPEYFNKY
-316 KPNFITAIPNYIAPM
+316 KPNYLTAIPNYVAPM
-331 LNNPRMRNVNLECL
+331 LNNPRMRNVNLDCL

-354 AGNALEVDMNRFLK
+354 AGNALEVDLNRFLK

-383 ELSASACTGFGDVN
+383 EMSASACTAFGDVN
-397 ALGSVGVPLP
+397 ALGSVGAPLP

-418 GMECKYNEIGEICFR
+418 GLECKYNEVGEICFQ
-433 GPGMMLG
+433 GPGQMMG
-440 YKDNP
+440 YMNDP
-445 EEMKSLFRKHSDG
+445 EEMKTVYRKHSDG
-458 TYWVHTGDLGYMN
+458 TYWLHTGDLGYMN
-471 RKGLLYIVGRIKRAI
+471 RRGLLYIVGRIKRAI

-500 VIEEVLISHPAV
+500 VIEEILTSHPAV

-583 LLEIQTAG
+583 LLEVQTAG